1 MLSDAQR
8 EAVTDRVDLLAER
21 GPDLG
26 EEGLI

>member
-8 EAVTDRVDLLAER
+8 EAVTDRVDVAMER
-21 GPDLG
+21 GSELG